1 MKMTVAVGVVTS
13 TEKAELKDAK
23 KKKWEMNF

>member
-13 TEKAELKDAK
+13 VEKADLKDAK
-23 KKKWEMNF
+23 KKKWIN